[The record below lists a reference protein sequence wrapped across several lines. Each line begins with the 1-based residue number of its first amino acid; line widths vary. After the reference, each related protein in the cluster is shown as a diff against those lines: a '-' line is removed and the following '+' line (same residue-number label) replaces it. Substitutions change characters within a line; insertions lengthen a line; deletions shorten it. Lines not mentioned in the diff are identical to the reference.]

1 MFIRSSLWI
10 VYLIYLI
17 EQRQLLA
24 SCPYIRSSFI
34 LTDCHFDSNVYL
46 SFAAQ
51 ILHSNSIDLIGY
63 YALNRTD
70 HRISQPLIYHLGH
83 RWMFVVPLVLKCA
96 QQTMPL
102 TFTEC
107 QYTIRQRR
115 SSSSSIVEYMTTQ
128 LSVMNLTDLGMQ
140 SVLFLQPGLY
150 EQREKE
156 RMLHTF
162 FFFFSSLSL

>member
-10 VYLIYLI
+10 VYFCCLI

-34 LTDCHFDSNVYL
+34 LTDCLFDSNVYL
-46 SFAAQ
+46 SLGAQ
-51 ILHSNSIDLIGY
+51 IVNSNSIDLIGY

-70 HRISQPLIYHLGH
+70 HRISQSLIYHLGH

-96 QQTMPL
+96 HQTIPL

-107 QYTIRQRR
+107 QYTIRQRK
-115 SSSSSIVEYMTTQ
+115 SSIVEYMTTQ
-128 LSVMNLTDLGMQ
+128 LSVINLPDLGMQ
-140 SVLFLQPGLY
+140 SVLFLQPGLSRKISY
-150 EQREKE
+150 SDK
-156 RMLHTF
+156 
-162 FFFFSSLSL
+162 